1 MTISFKSHSD
11 RGDPSFVQSDN
22 EFQIV
27 CKPDDKGR
35 WLGDYLQPL
44 EYGKEMTL
52 LAQMRTSCPPE
63 VCGTILLTWWK
74 NEPGMVLHSV
84 ENAGEMC
91 GTHTE
96 FRQFIYSFHVPTGV
110 KLLRLD
116 LRAWGGSGT
125 RIFKDISIIPK
136 EETEPPPPPPPDP
149 PGPDEM
155 LTVDLDLVTVKW
167 RITASRESVTALRI
181 VPEDL

>member
-1 MTISFKSHSD
+1 MTISFKSHID
-11 RGDPSFVQSDN
+11 DGDPSFIRSDS

-27 CKPDDKGR
+27 CEPGDRGR
-35 WLGDYLQPL
+35 WLGDYLEPL
-44 EYGKEMTL
+44 EFGKEMTI
-52 LAQMRTSCPPE
+52 LAQMRTSCPE
-63 VCGTILLTWWK
+63 ETCGTILLTWWK

-91 GTHTE
+91 GTQTNFKQIIYN
-96 FRQFIYSFHVPTGV
+96 FRVPHDV
-110 KLLRLD
+110 KLLRID
-116 LRAWGGSGT
+116 LRAWGGAGT
-125 RIFKDISIIPK
+125 RIWRDIRLVPKD
-136 EETEPPPPPPPDP
+136 EPDPPLPTPDP

-155 LTVDLDLVTVKW
+155 LTVDLDLVNVKW